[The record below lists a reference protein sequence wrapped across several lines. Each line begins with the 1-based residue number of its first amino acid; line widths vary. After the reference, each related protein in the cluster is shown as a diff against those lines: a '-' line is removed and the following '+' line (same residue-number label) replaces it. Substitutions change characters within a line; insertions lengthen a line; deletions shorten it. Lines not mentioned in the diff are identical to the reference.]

1 MARPLRSLPG
11 MMPGLTRFDP
21 RNWKG
26 KVATLSPTERRVV
39 LGAAGALGFVV
50 LAALS
55 LGGYFLG
62 SAPRFPS
69 PPYSSPSRLYGRATH
84 LATGAPYDP
93 AELIAE
99 LKEEGYSEAKETG
112 TKDDPLPMGAFRRD
126 GETVTLHLRR
136 FPTP

>member
-26 KVATLSPTERRVV
+26 KVATLSPMERRVV
-39 LGAAGALGFVV
+39 LGAGAALGFVL

-55 LGGYFLG
+55 VGGYFLG

-84 LATGAPYDP
+84 LATDAAYDP
-93 AELIAE
+93 ADLIAE
-99 LKEEGYSEAKETG
+99 LKEEGYSEAADTAA
-112 TKDDPLPMGAFRRD
+112 DPEGEPRPGGRLAWD
-126 GETVTLHLRR
+126 GHRI
-136 FPTP
+136 